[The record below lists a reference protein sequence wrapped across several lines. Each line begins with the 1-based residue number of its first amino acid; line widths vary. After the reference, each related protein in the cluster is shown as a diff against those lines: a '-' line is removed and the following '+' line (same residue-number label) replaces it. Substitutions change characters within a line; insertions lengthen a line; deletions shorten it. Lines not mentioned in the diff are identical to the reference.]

1 MGMYEIIRKKR
12 DGLVLS
18 QEELVYWINGYVA
31 GKIPDYQS
39 AALLMAAFIRGL
51 NEQETIDLTMAMLH
65 SGEIMGLS
73 FIDGIKADKHS
84 TGGVGDK
91 TTLIV
96 APIAAAAGLKIAK
109 MSGRGLGH
117 TGGTL
122 DKLESIPGFRTNLSA
137 EEFLENVRRHGISVI
152 GQTKQLAP
160 ADALLYALRDVTATV
175 DSIPLI
181 AASIMSKKLALGADT
196 IVLDVKYGS
205 GAFMKEAAGAIAL
218 AKTMVAIGG
227 AFGKKTA
234 ALITSM
240 EQPLGMTIGN
250 ALEVR
255 EAIQTL
261 KGEGPDDLRQLAC
274 ALAGEMILQSGMLAG
289 RDEACA
295 LAEQKINDGSALN
308 KFIEMVG
315 AQGGDTAIAQDPD
328 LLPQAKEKLTFS
340 APEAGFIKS
349 IDAEAVGFA
358 ALNLGAGRKTKEEK
372 IDPSVGIVFA
382 HKTGDYMQN
391 EEKIADIY
399 CQDFLTGSYARNIL
413 QKAVEISPS
422 PAQPVALIYGM
433 VTEEGFT
440 PYMSGNND

>member
-1 MGMYEIIRKKR
+1 MYEIIRKKR

-18 QEELVYWINGYVA
+18 QEELTSWINGYVA

-51 NEQETIDLTMAMLH
+51 NEQETVDLTMAMLH
-65 SGEIMGLS
+65 SGDIMGLS
-73 FIDGIKADKHS
+73 FINGIKADKHS

-91 TTLIV
+91 STLIV
-96 APIAAAAGLKIAK
+96 APIAAAAGLIVAK

-122 DKLESIPGFRTNLSA
+122 DKLESIPGFRTSLSV
-137 EEFLENVRRHGISVI
+137 EEFLENARNHGISVI

-181 AASIMSKKLALGADT
+181 AASIMSKKLALGSDT

-205 GAFMKEAAGAIAL
+205 GAFMKEVFNAIAL
-218 AKTMVAIGG
+218 AKTMVSIGE
-227 AFGKKTA
+227 ALGKKTA

-240 EQPLGMTIGN
+240 EQPLGNAVGN

-255 EAIQTL
+255 EAIQVL
-261 KGEGPDDLRQLAC
+261 KGEGPDDLRQLSC
-274 ALAGEMILQSGMLAG
+274 TLAGEMILQSGLLSE
-289 RDEACA
+289 RDEALA
-295 LAEQKINDGSALN
+295 LATQKIKDGSALN
-308 KFIEMVG
+308 KFMELVA
-315 AQGGDTAIAQDPD
+315 AQGGDKAVIQNPN
-328 LLPQAKEKLTFS
+328 LLPQAKEKLPVL
-340 APEAGFIKS
+340 APEGGFIKS

-358 ALNLGAGRKTKEEK
+358 ALNLGAGRHTKEEK
-372 IDPSVGIVFA
+372 IDPAVGIVLA
-382 HKTGDYMQN
+382 HKTGDYVQK

-399 CQDFLTGSYARNIL
+399 CQDLLTGSRAHNIL
-413 QKAVEISPS
+413 QKAVKISQTPLK
-422 PAQPVALIYGM
+422 PGPLIYGL
-433 VTEEGFT
+433 VTKEGFQ
-440 PYMSGNND
+440 PYQHQ

>member
-12 DGLVLS
+12 DGMVLS
-18 QEELVYWINGYVA
+18 QEELASWINGYVA

-51 NEQETIDLTMAMLH
+51 NEQETVDLTMAMLH
-65 SGEIMGLS
+65 SGDIMGLS
-73 FIDGIKADKHS
+73 FIPGIKADKHS

-91 TTLIV
+91 STLIV
-96 APIAAAAGLKIAK
+96 APVAAAAGLIVAK

-122 DKLESIPGFRTNLSA
+122 DKLESIPGFRTGLSV

-181 AASIMSKKLALGADT
+181 AASIMSKKLALGSDT

-205 GAFMKEAAGAIAL
+205 GAFMKVAADAIAL
-218 AKTMVAIGG
+218 AKTMVAIGE
-227 AFGKKTA
+227 ALGKRTA

-240 EQPLGMTIGN
+240 EQPLGNAVGN

-255 EAIQTL
+255 EAIQVL
-261 KGEGPDDLRQLAC
+261 QGEGPDDLRQLSC
-274 ALAGEMILQSGMLAG
+274 ALAGEMILQSGLLAKRDECIMLAQ
-289 RDEACA
+289 E
-295 LAEQKINDGSALN
+295 KINDGSALN
-308 KFIEMVG
+308 KFMEMVA
-315 AQGGDTAIAQDPD
+315 AQGGDTAVVQNPA
-328 LLPQAKEKLTFS
+328 LLPQAKETLPVL

-349 IDAEAVGFA
+349 IDAESVGFA
-358 ALNLGAGRKTKEEK
+358 ALNLGAGRHTKEEK
-372 IDPSVGIVFA
+372 IDPAVGIVFT
-382 HKTGDYMQN
+382 HKSGDYVQK

-399 CQDFLTGSYARNIL
+399 CQTLLAGRRARNIL
-413 QKAVEISPS
+413 QKAVDISS
-422 PAQPVALIYGM
+422 APAQPKPLIYGL
-433 VTEEGFT
+433 VTKEGFE
-440 PYMSGNND
+440 PYRQ